1 MNYPLWKTQSA
12 GVLHVIEMAAES
24 IGRGYLGGRG
34 EQQLKYTLKS
44 ITLIVGNAC
53 MWIKY

>member
-1 MNYPLWKTQSA
+1 MDYPLWKTQSA

>member
-24 IGRGYLGGRG
+24 IGRGYLGEG